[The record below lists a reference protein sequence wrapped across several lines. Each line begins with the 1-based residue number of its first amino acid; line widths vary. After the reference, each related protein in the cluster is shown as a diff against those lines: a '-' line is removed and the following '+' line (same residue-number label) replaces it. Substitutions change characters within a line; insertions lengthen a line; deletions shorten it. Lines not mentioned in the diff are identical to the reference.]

1 MLYSKDNSLIGQF
14 ANMEQFIKNKST
26 EMEFEYTIARA
37 GTLKGGACGEVGGD
51 DYCPQFLASKYYEL
65 TKKDIVT

>member
-1 MLYSKDNSLIGQF
+1 
-14 ANMEQFIKNKST
+14 MENFIKGKSS
-26 EMEFEYTIARA
+26 EIGFDYTIARA

-51 DYCPQFLASKYYEL
+51 DYCPQFLASRYYEL